1 MEEAMT
7 SMLTLQTT
15 SRAWARRTG
24 LVPVLHK
31 VLSVVKGREDY
42 EERFGTAL
50 LEAMCP
56 GDHVWDIG
64 ANLGLYTGQ
73 FSNRVGLDGSVCAFE
88 PAPACFQ
95 QLLRMGLRNLQLFN
109 VALGDRD
116 ATMPFAIANDPLGP
130 THSLADTVNAAHAK
144 TIDVRVARGDTIRRE
159 EHLPVPSVIKID
171 VEGYEE
177 EVLTGLLDTLREPN
191 CRSVFVEVHFGVLD
205 RRDQRQAPARIKTL
219 LEGLG
224 FETQWIDSSHLGAK
238 RQTIDRDHKGLSVG
252 FPGRLKTSCT
262 PRR

>member
-1 MEEAMT
+1 MVNFGTARRMEEAMT
-7 SMLTLQTT
+7 SMLTVQTT
-15 SRAWARRTG
+15 ARAWARRSG
-24 LVPVLHK
+24 LAPIVHK
-31 VLSVVKGREDY
+31 VLSVVNGRQDY

-50 LEAMCP
+50 LEAICP

-64 ANLGLYTGQ
+64 ANLGLYTAK
-73 FSNRVGLDGSVCAFE
+73 FSERVGLDGSVCAFE

-95 QLLRMGLRNLQLFN
+95 QLLELELRNLRLFN
-109 VALGDRD
+109 VALGDSD
-116 ATMPFAIANDPLGP
+116 TTMPFFIVDDPLGS
-130 THSLADTVNAAHAK
+130 THGLADTVNAARAE

-177 EVLTGLLDTLREPN
+177 EVIAGLLDTLREPN

-205 RRDQRQAPARIKTL
+205 RRGKRQAPARIKSL

-224 FETQWIDSSHLGAK
+224 FETQWIDPSHLSAK
-238 RQTIDRDHKGLSVG
+238 RQTSTKR
-252 FPGRLKTSCT
+252 T
-262 PRR
+262 